1 MKWLIWALLPYSQ
14 TVGHNLKM
22 NRGRI
27 QAQGNGTEKSAP
39 WNIII
44 DHTKSMGLE
53 RVDNLQAQLTPA
65 EENLRVDALEKCKN
79 RIRTAPSIGVS
90 APMKKSYYDDFRARK
105 IRLDIEVNAG
115 VAFIDDPNNEGNG

>member
-1 MKWLIWALLPYSQ
+1 
-14 TVGHNLKM
+14 M

-65 EENLRVDALEKCKN
+65 EENLRVDALEKCRN

-90 APMKKSYYDDFRARK
+90 AQMKKSYYDDFRARK
-105 IRLDIEVNAG
+105 IRVDIEVNAG